1 MPENISGCFF
11 SEHSVECYQIMNGLK
26 TGTRRQLKL
35 LLLSKCLVIIAIS
48 SIRQN
53 IKSSKPSFSA
63 LISRFIFLQY
73 FIDHRSCME
82 SKKKRYI
89 AAVVLLPTAPQD
101 GLARLLNHPSNLCRS
116 SHKTTTQQIAENK
129 CTSNSSVDDIGDR
142 YTRIPITTWT
152 TQWLKNFTTTTQFPH
167 NVRLC
172 HRRIVTFWAHCDF
185 LIIAPCEHSYLLTA
199 EFMLINI
206 YGSCMQKHART
217 TWCKLKFLL
226 RGLDRPKAL

>member
-82 SKKKRYI
+82 SKKRYI
-89 AAVVLLPTAPQD
+89 AAVVLLPAAPQD

-142 YTRIPITTWT
+142 YARIPITT
-152 TQWLKNFTTTTQFPH
+152 
-167 NVRLC
+167 
-172 HRRIVTFWAHCDF
+172 
-185 LIIAPCEHSYLLTA
+185 
-199 EFMLINI
+199 
-206 YGSCMQKHART
+206 
-217 TWCKLKFLL
+217 
-226 RGLDRPKAL
+226 